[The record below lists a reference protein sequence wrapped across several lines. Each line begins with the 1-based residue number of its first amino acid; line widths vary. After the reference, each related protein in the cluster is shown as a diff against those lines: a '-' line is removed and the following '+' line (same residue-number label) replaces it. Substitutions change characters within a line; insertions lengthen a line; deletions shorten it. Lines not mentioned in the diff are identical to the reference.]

1 MGDGDVRAALARW
14 ADGRADRRERP
25 GRALE
30 ATSYLFEVTCDYG
43 AYRDLQRHRILTLE
57 AQPLGADLG
66 FEPSPDVAAC
76 GLHDEFDRVQRAS
89 AALWREVRD
98 RVPAEA
104 PYAIT
109 MAHRIRFLMRMN
121 AREAMHLIEL
131 RSQPQGHAAY
141 RRVAQEML
149 VAIRDDARQ
158 PGVAALMGFA
168 DMSGD
173 GDRLAQERRTEA
185 RRAADTVDS

>member
-1 MGDGDVRAALARW
+1 MADEQVRAALARW

-30 ATSYLFEVTCDYG
+30 ATQYLFEVTCDYG

-66 FEPSPDVAAC
+66 FEPSPDVAAA
-76 GLHDEFDRVQRAS
+76 GLADEFARVQQQS
-89 AALWREVRD
+89 ADLWREVRD
-98 RVPAEA
+98 EVPEEA
-104 PYAIT
+104 PYAVT
-109 MAHRIRFLMRMN
+109 MAHRLRFALRMN

-141 RRVAQEML
+141 RRVARDML
-149 VAIRDDARQ
+149 RAIRDDADH
-158 PGVAALMGFA
+158 PGIADLMGFA

-173 GDRLAQERRTEA
+173 GDRLAQERRSEA

>member
-1 MGDGDVRAALARW
+1 
-14 ADGRADRRERP
+14 
-25 GRALE
+25 
-30 ATSYLFEVTCDYG
+30 
-43 AYRDLQRHRILTLE
+43 
-57 AQPLGADLG
+57 
-66 FEPSPDVAAC
+66 
-76 GLHDEFDRVQRAS
+76 
-89 AALWREVRD
+89 
-98 RVPAEA
+98 
-104 PYAIT
+104 
-109 MAHRIRFLMRMN
+109 MN